1 MYLHCSVE
9 IPDVPGKITR
19 KKKKDTIYID
29 FEYDRIYY
37 PDRQYTIP
45 RRATIG
51 KQLPDDPNRMIPNE
65 IFLKYFPEVELPV
78 EKDTALRSYTLKAGA
93 FIVLREIIEAY
104 ELPALLAQYLSPAD
118 LGLFLDLAIY
128 SIISE
133 NNASQYYPDYAHN
146 HPLFTENMHMYS
158 DSKISDFLNQMTDE
172 QSMGFL
178 NDWNAARDHREKI
191 YISYDSTNKNCQAG
205 DIELVEFGHPKTD
218 MGFPIYNYAI
228 AYDTGN
234 QVPLFYEEY
243 PGSIVDVSQLQ
254 YMLDRSYAYGYRKIG
269 FILDRGYFSRQN
281 IEYMDQY
288 GYDFVIMVK
297 GRAKLVN
304 ELIMEHRGSFEES
317 WNRRVKAYDVS
328 GITVKHKLFESD
340 RNPRY
345 FHLFHSDEKQAAER
359 TALKVKLEHMAALM
373 ERYKGKMVRVPENY
387 NHYFDAFYDQAGI
400 FLALKEKEDVIESEL
415 KLCGYFV
422 IVTSRKMTAEEAIT
436 LYKGRDVSEKLF
448 RGSKSYLGNKSLRV
462 HSNESASAKIF
473 IEFIATII
481 RNRMYTL
488 LKAEMVN
495 NNRKANYMTVPAAI
509 RELEKIEMT
518 RMGDGNFRLSHAVTA
533 TQKAILKAFRLEAVD
548 IKNKTT
554 QINEILQGERNGKRS
569 KETD

>member
-1 MYLHCSVE
+1 MYLQCSVD

-19 KKKKDTIYID
+19 KMKNNTVYID

-37 PDRQYTIP
+37 PDRKYTIP
-45 RRATIG
+45 RRVTIG
-51 KQLPDDPNRMIPNE
+51 KQLPDDPNRMTPNE
-65 IFLKYFPEVELPV
+65 IFLKYFPEVQLPA
-78 EKDTALRSYTLKAGA
+78 EKDTSLRSYSLKAGA
-93 FIVLREIIEAY
+93 FIVLREIINAY
-104 ELPALLAQYLSPAD
+104 ELPALLDKYFSPAD

-128 SIISE
+128 SIICE
-133 NNASQYYPDYAHN
+133 NNASQYYPDYAYN
-146 HPLFTENMHMYS
+146 HLLFTRKMHMYS
-158 DSKISDFLNQMTDE
+158 DSKIADFLNQVTDE

-218 MGFPIYNYAI
+218 MGLPIFNYAV
-228 AYDTGN
+228 AYDTSN
-234 QVPLFYEEY
+234 QVPLFYEDY

-254 YMLDRSYAYGYRKIG
+254 YMLDRAYAYGYRKVG
-269 FILDRGYFSRQN
+269 FILDRGYFSREN

-304 ELIMEHRGSFEES
+304 ELIMAHRGSFEES
-317 WNRRVKAYDVS
+317 WSRRVKAYDVS
-328 GITVKHKLFESD
+328 GITVKHKLYESD

-345 FHLFHSDEKQAAER
+345 FHLFHSDEKQTGER
-359 TALKVKLEHMAALM
+359 TALKVKLERMAALM
-373 ERYKGKMVRVPENY
+373 DRYKGKLVMVPENY
-387 NHYFDAFYDQAGI
+387 NQYFDVLYDQDGI
-400 FLALKEKEDVIESEL
+400 FLALKEKEEVIEREL

-422 IVTSRKMTAEEAIT
+422 IVTSKKMTAEEAIT

-448 RGSKSYLGNKSLRV
+448 RGSKSYLGSKSLRV
-462 HSNESASAKIF
+462 HSNESATAKIF
-473 IEFIATII
+473 IEFVATII

-495 NNRKANYMTVPAAI
+495 NNRKANYMTVPAAL

-518 RMGDGNFRLSHAVTA
+518 RMGDGKYRLSHAVTA
-533 TQKAILKAFRLEAVD
+533 TQKAILKAFRLEAAD
-548 IKNKTT
+548 IKNKTN
-554 QINEILQGERNGKRS
+554 QINEQLRGEQNGKRT
-569 KETD
+569 KDTN